1 MVKGKNMNGI
11 MERLDRGV
19 ATDKWLDLFPFAY
32 ERHIAATVSDHVPL
46 LFQISDY
53 HQPNSKCRCSF
64 KFENMWLEDEGCRQ
78 TVTASWEGVSVS
90 NFTELAGIIERCGR
104 KLVKWNKET
113 YGILGYQI
121 QAKRTELEKMQSK
134 VQKIEDNVAIDNC
147 RKQLMGLV
155 QKEEILWRQRSK
167 CLWLKEGDRNTKV
180 FHTVASC
187 RRRNNRVS
195 RILDV
200 DNQWYEQEEDIARV
214 FLNYFKKIFT
224 SSNPTSMET
233 IFQAMES
240 KIGDDDNANL
250 LKEFTE
256 EEIKVAL
263 DQMHPDRCQD
273 LME

>member
-1 MVKGKNMNGI
+1 M
-11 MERLDRGV
+11 
-19 ATDKWLDLFPFAY
+19 
-32 ERHIAATVSDHVPL
+32 
-46 LFQISDY
+46 
-53 HQPNSKCRCSF
+53 
-64 KFENMWLEDEGCRQ
+64 
-78 TVTASWEGVSVS
+78 
-90 NFTELAGIIERCGR
+90 
-104 KLVKWNKET
+104 
-113 YGILGYQI
+113 
-121 QAKRTELEKMQSK
+121 
-134 VQKIEDNVAIDNC
+134 
-147 RKQLMGLV
+147 
-155 QKEEILWRQRSK
+155 
-167 CLWLKEGDRNTKV
+167 
-180 FHTVASC
+180 
-187 RRRNNRVS
+187 
-195 RILDV
+195 DV